1 MGGESMIYTVTLN
14 PSIDHIIRLNGLNMG
29 ELNRI
34 QEDQFFPGGKGINVS
49 RILNNLGYD
58 NTALGF
64 IGGFTGE
71 FLESELNKEK
81 IKSKFT
87 QIENPT
93 RINVKIKTEV
103 ETELNGTG
111 PVVSNQCELNFL
123 NTIAGIT
130 PNDMVIISGSKPRN
144 LPIDY
149 YQQIIQIINEIGA
162 NFVIDTTG
170 EELHHS
176 LPYHPF
182 LVKPNH
188 VELGELY
195 GVKLN
200 TEDDFIKYGQ
210 KLVDEGAKFAIVSLG
225 SNGAILFSN
234 QGTYRGNSPKGT
246 VKNTV
251 GSGDSMIAG
260 FVGTYLKTNDLQKS
274 FKVGLASGSATAFAE
289 DLATKEEIETLLTE
303 IHIKKL

>member
-1 MGGESMIYTVTLN
+1 M
-14 PSIDHIIRLNGLNMG
+14 
-29 ELNRI
+29 
-34 QEDQFFPGGKGINVS
+34 
-49 RILNNLGYD
+49 
-58 NTALGF
+58 
-64 IGGFTGE
+64 
-71 FLESELNKEK
+71 
-81 IKSKFT
+81 
-87 QIENPT
+87 
-93 RINVKIKTEV
+93 
-103 ETELNGTG
+103 
-111 PVVSNQCELNFL
+111 
-123 NTIAGIT
+123 
-130 PNDMVIISGSKPRN
+130 
-144 LPIDY
+144 
-149 YQQIIQIINEIGA
+149 
-162 NFVIDTTG
+162 
-170 EELHHS
+170 
-176 LPYHPF
+176 
-182 LVKPNH
+182 KPNH

>member
-1 MGGESMIYTVTLN
+1 MGGKQMIYTVTLN
-14 PSIDHIIRLNGLNMG
+14 PSIDYIVGLNGLNTG

-71 FLESELNKEK
+71 FLKDELKKEK
-81 IKSKFT
+81 IKSNFT
-87 QIENPT
+87 QIEKPT
-93 RINVKIKTEV
+93 RINIKIKTKV
-103 ETELNGTG
+103 ETELNGKG
-111 PVVSNQCELNFL
+111 PVVSNQCALSFL
-123 NTIAGIT
+123 NTIAEIS

-144 LPIDY
+144 LPKDY
-149 YQQIIQIINEIGA
+149 YQQTIQIINKIGA

-170 EELHHS
+170 EELRQS
-176 LPYHPF
+176 LQYNPF
-182 LVKPNH
+182 LVKPNN
-188 VELGELY
+188 VELEELY

-200 TEDDFIKYGQ
+200 TEEDFIKYGK
-210 KLVDEGAKFAIVSLG
+210 KLIDEGAKFAIVSLG
-225 SNGAILFSN
+225 SKGAILFSN
-234 QGTYRGNSPKGT
+234 QGIYRGNSPKGS

-260 FVGTYLKTNDLQKS
+260 FVGTFLKTNDLQKS
-274 FKVGLASGSATAFAE
+274 FKVALASGSATAFAE
-289 DLATKEEIETLLTE
+289 DLATKQEIEKLLTE